1 MAEKL
6 LIVLTLLT
14 VGYLIGIVLA
24 MRMDAHEK
32 RCVKLVDKDEID
44 FIIGRVMES

>member
-6 LIVLTLLT
+6 LMVLTLLA
-14 VGYLIGIVLA
+14 VRYLIGIVLA

-32 RCVKLVDKDEID
+32 RCAELVDKCEMD
-44 FIIGRVMES
+44 FITGRVMES